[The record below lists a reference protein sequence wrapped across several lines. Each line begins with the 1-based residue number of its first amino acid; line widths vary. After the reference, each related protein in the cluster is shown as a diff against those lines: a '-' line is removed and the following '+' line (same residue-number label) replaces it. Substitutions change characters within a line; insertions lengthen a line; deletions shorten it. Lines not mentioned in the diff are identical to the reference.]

1 MEEITLTTQDDV
13 RLYADYYKSST
24 LNAPAVLLLH
34 MMPETKESWRE
45 FAKKLREVG
54 FQVLAIDFRGH
65 GKSVFKNNH
74 LMNYKN
80 FTDTQHQQK
89 IHDIEIAVKFLIDEK
104 GPSSIFLV
112 GASIGANLAIQYMA
126 NHTRIIAGAILS
138 PGLDYRGVK
147 PELFIKNLDEDQAIY
162 LAASEDDKYSADS
175 AKELYNLAKT
185 AKKLK
190 LLRNAGHGTDMFNAN
205 PDLMD
210 EIIDWLR
217 NIHKHNK

>member
-1 MEEITLTTQDDV
+1 
-13 RLYADYYKSST
+13 
-24 LNAPAVLLLH
+24 
-34 MMPETKESWRE
+34 
-45 FAKKLREVG
+45 
-54 FQVLAIDFRGH
+54 
-65 GKSVFKNNH
+65 
-74 LMNYKN
+74 
-80 FTDTQHQQK
+80 
-89 IHDIEIAVKFLIDEK
+89 VKFLIDEK